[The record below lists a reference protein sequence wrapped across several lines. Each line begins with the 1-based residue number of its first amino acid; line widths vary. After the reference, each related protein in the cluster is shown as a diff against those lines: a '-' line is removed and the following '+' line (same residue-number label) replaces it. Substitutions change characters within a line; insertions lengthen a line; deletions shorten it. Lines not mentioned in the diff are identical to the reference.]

1 MTTLSFQTAK
11 DQKELESVL
20 DAVHKTAN
28 YTDWAT
34 IEDCI
39 KTFSIFSQTT
49 RENLDKYF
57 LRYWETSYFLSHL
70 ERAWKDG
77 YILRDGIRY
86 YAIFLEQLSP
96 ESVTKYK
103 NLRISFRKPKF
114 LSFGFV
120 LVKSVREF

>member
-1 MTTLSFQTAK
+1 MTILPTQTAK
-11 DQKELESVL
+11 DHKELDSVL
-20 DAVHKTAN
+20 DTAYRSGN

-49 RENLDKYF
+49 KDNLDKYF
-57 LRYWETSYFLSHL
+57 LLYWETSYFLSQL
-70 ERAWKDG
+70 DTENS

-86 YAIFLEQLSP
+86 YTIFLEQLSP
-96 ESVTKYK
+96 ETITKYK
-103 NLRISFRKPKF
+103 NVRVSFRKPQC

-120 LVKSVREF
+120 LVKSVRES